1 MINVIY
7 SPSLEFTEGKT
18 EGFDSSRKQR
28 LSHAKASNKKNEI
41 YTAGILID
49 RIKPEGSKVYYK
61 TGGRPEF
68 TKYRESSDMSKNPLD
83 RSFNVTHSGGL
94 VFIAYSDENDVGVD
108 FEPADRH
115 VNDLLEKGLCAD
127 SEKEVFEAIEDP
139 DERSRF
145 LLKMFT
151 RKEAL
156 AKLLGIGIRM
166 DFPSVVDKG
175 VSQYDNKDE
184 INSEMFVPE
193 NTPGRKAGKTYY
205 VRTIMVENGFLSLA
219 YEKGENAT
227 EDRFEVSISKY

>member
-7 SPSLEFTEGKT
+7 SPSLEFCEGKT

-41 YTAGILID
+41 YTAGLLID

-115 VNDLLEKGLCAD
+115 VNDLLEKFNHY
-127 SEKEVFEAIEDP
+127 SFK
-139 DERSRF
+139 
-145 LLKMFT
+145 
-151 RKEAL
+151 
-156 AKLLGIGIRM
+156 
-166 DFPSVVDKG
+166 
-175 VSQYDNKDE
+175 
-184 INSEMFVPE
+184 
-193 NTPGRKAGKTYY
+193 
-205 VRTIMVENGFLSLA
+205 
-219 YEKGENAT
+219 
-227 EDRFEVSISKY
+227 